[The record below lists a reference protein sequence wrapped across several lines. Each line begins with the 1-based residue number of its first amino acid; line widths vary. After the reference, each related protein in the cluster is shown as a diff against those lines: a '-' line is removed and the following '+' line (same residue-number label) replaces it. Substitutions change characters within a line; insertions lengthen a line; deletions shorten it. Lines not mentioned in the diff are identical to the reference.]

1 MHRLSERAQKVTTD
15 TSACELN
22 TPAKPLPMNTRM
34 PHWAQQ
40 PKPGAWLRGTLC
52 AFTFLISPLGKFVPR
67 RFANHTSADR
77 LEHGLVIILPGIDSF
92 SFLNLGTACG
102 LLDGGVRSAIRTI
115 DWTTGWDF
123 LFLYHL
129 RGDRRNWKVAQFI
142 ADEIRNYQSRYPGR
156 PVTLVGHS
164 GGGGMALRILE
175 LLGPQSRISAAVLI
189 APAVSTQY
197 DLTRARQGAL
207 HGIWHFYSPLDLFF
221 VGAGTIL
228 LGTFDGKH
236 SPCSGM
242 LGFQHPSANQGDGAP
257 FHQVAYDWSFT
268 RWFHT
273 GGHLSCV
280 NRVFVEA
287 MIAPLI
293 KRFEQAV

>member
-207 HGIWHFYSPLDLFF
+207 HGIWHFYSPLDLFLSVPAQF
-221 VGAGTIL
+221 SWGPLTANTPHAVACWAFNIL
-228 LGTFDGKH
+228 PPIKVMVLPFIR
-236 SPCSGM
+236 SP
-242 LGFQHPSANQGDGAP
+242 
-257 FHQVAYDWSFT
+257 T
-268 RWFHT
+268 T
-273 GGHLSCV
+273 GHLPAGFIPV
-280 NRVFVEA
+280 VT
-287 MIAPLI
+287 
-293 KRFEQAV
+293 